1 MDYAK
6 LSELFIKK
14 QENFYDRNLSEMS
27 KHLVKQFAEYIQKQE
42 TREATK
48 ISTTVLPE
56 NKPLLGPTKIK
67 DKLEVALITE
77 DVGHLTG
84 GRYYCWF
91 IACALQELGYDVTVY
106 TNQKPVF
113 GDEFKKYKQPKVSVI
128 ATRARDLE
136 NIDIRADI
144 YIGSPISGNI
154 AASRLGKKYIK
165 PSYALIFDPFPMMAK
180 YLGSQKYM
188 GWEPL
193 IGAMRSSNT
202 NVINLC
208 NTTTPYC
215 TTWLNK
221 RLDQIHPIYPC
232 INSREFDRE
241 TEVEHG
247 DYVVFVS
254 RLVKHKNFDH
264 VLKACK
270 HLGIPLKVIASV
282 DGVNAWKMIRDLD
295 MEKQVELHMKVSD
308 KKKFEIIRGARVLV
322 NASKFEGFGMWYIE
336 ALACG
341 VPTVCYDYPT
351 IREIQEY
358 AKATNVYYADWD
370 NPVSFEKQLDKAY
383 REQKYSRPSTL
394 FDFTTMLARVNEVF
408 RTEPKIGVVTIA
420 LNEEQFIRASLKS
433 VIRHP
438 NVVKVAVVEGAVNLY
453 PRATK
458 NGLSTDNTS
467 EEVYIAMS
475 ELAGDKIIYEKYG
488 WAVDKSELR
497 NRALVLL
504 GTDIT
509 HVLVVDADEVY
520 KQEDL
525 DNLVQAMRDNPM
537 TGVFLFPFYHFW
549 KQKNLIASGGQWE
562 SQMFRCFR
570 YGDKSLKWKL
580 HNAPVVNNRG
590 QFINV
595 AEGQM
600 NLDNVHVYHL
610 SYLKDGDSIR
620 DKLKYYKLRDGH
632 ILNVQDTWTDWKPGM
647 ITQPTHGGGGTTAFH
662 GEYPDEIK
670 ELIKNKV
677 IK

>member
-1 MDYAK
+1 MD
-6 LSELFIKK
+6 FIKQSQLYITK
-14 QENFYDRNLSEMS
+14 QERFYNRPLSVFN
-27 KHLVKQFAEYIQKQE
+27 KHLIEEFSIYIQKALD
-42 TREATK
+42 REQNQIGRIQLQTPLEASVVK
-48 ISTTVLPE
+48 SKLQPRTTLQ
-56 NKPLLGPTKIK
+56 I
-67 DKLEVALITE
+67 ALITE

-91 IACALQELGYDVTVY
+91 IASALMELGYDVTVY

-113 GDEFKKYKQPKVSVI
+113 GDEFSKYKQPKI
-128 ATRARDLE
+128 AIVASRAKELE
-136 NIDIRADI
+136 NIDIQADI

-154 AASRLGKKYIK
+154 SASRLGKKYDK

-282 DGVNAWKMIRDLD
+282 DGVNAWKMIRDLE

-408 RTEPKIGVVTIA
+408 RTEPKIGVITIC
-420 LNEEQFIRASLKS
+420 LNEEQFIRASLRS
-433 VIRHP
+433 TTRHP
-438 NVVKVAVVEGAVNLY
+438 NIAKVAVVEGAVNLY
-453 PRATK
+453 PHSTDK
-458 NGLSTDNTS
+458 GLSVDKTRQQVLLSMAEPNGS
-467 EEVYIAMS
+467 KIVY
-475 ELAGDKIIYEKYG
+475 EQYG

-497 NRALVLL
+497 NRALALL

-537 TGVFLFPFYHFW
+537 TGVFLYPFYHFW
-549 KQKNLIASGGQWE
+549 KNKNMVAVGGQWE

-570 YGDKSLKWKL
+570 YTDKSLRWKT
-580 HNAPVVNNRG
+580 HHAPVVNSDNK
-590 QFINV
+590 FINII
-595 AEGQM
+595 EGQM
-600 NLDNVHVYHL
+600 NLENVHVYH
-610 SYLKDGDSIR
+610 YGYCKEEQNIK
-620 DKLKYYKLRDGH
+620 DKLEYYRLRDGH
-632 ILNVQDTWTDWKPGM
+632 TLNVQNTWSGWKEGM
-647 ITQPTHGGGGTTAFH
+647 PTQPTHGGGTAIRFEGTH
-662 GEYPDEIK
+662 PDEMK
-670 ELIKNKV
+670 GGL
-677 IK
+677 